1 MLSET
6 WMMRNSRW
14 ELPLLPGGEWW
25 SWKEPWEEG
34 SRESP
39 ASGCSSV
46 EPGSPGFCSGS
57 CCFLFPGTLC
67 CAIPASLCQGIDLA
81 RKLQNCFVAGSVFDP
96 VSIMALQNVSV
107 QCWESR
113 SCRNGRG
120 GKPLLNHSRYETRRH
135 ANRRHANS
143 KSRKKGG
150 GNGSL
155 WGMQEGCEKGG

>member
-1 MLSET
+1 MGNGDHGRNPGRRGVGRAQPRAAVQWNLVHQVSAVVPVASFSLALSGVP
-6 WMMRNSRW
+6 S
-14 ELPLLPGGEWW
+14 L
-25 SWKEPWEEG
+25 
-34 SRESP
+34 
-39 ASGCSSV
+39 
-46 EPGSPGFCSGS
+46 
-57 CCFLFPGTLC
+57 
-67 CAIPASLCQGIDLA
+67 SLCQGIDLA

-135 ANRRHANS
+135 ANS